1 MSKTYILLKHIL
13 FIKTEL
19 FIKIELFINYYI
31 IYYILNFKL
40 VMDKNYIELNSEVIN
55 MLKSIIYNQ
64 NIELLKKISK
74 DYNRDFNSLK
84 IKYTNGEYN

>member
-1 MSKTYILLKHIL
+1 
-13 FIKTEL
+13 
-19 FIKIELFINYYI
+19 
-31 IYYILNFKL
+31 
-40 VMDKNYIELNSEVIN
+40 MDNNYIELNSEVIN
-55 MLKSIIYNQ
+55 MLKKIIYNQ